1 MTEHSAR
8 FKAGIILFIVLCFS
22 MQAFPQRYPDPQVD
36 SLIETGI
43 GQLIKQDYAGAKITF
58 TALDVRFPLL
68 PAGKIFIAAAD
79 IAKSIDYSE
88 NISGSTFGD
97 RLAEAQQK
105 AKALLEKN
113 PDNVWYRYFLAL
125 AEGYISYY
133 DALNGSWLS
142 AFSKGLGAVSDFNA
156 CLKLKPDFYDAYT
169 AVGTYRYWRSR
180 KTSFLNWLP
189 FVGNDEEEGIKDLKL
204 AIDHKTYHRYIAMN
218 SLLWIYIDQ
227 KKYRDAK
234 AIAEK
239 ALKDYPDSRQF
250 KWGLAR
256 AYEGIDLGKSILIYS
271 DILNSYKSIKGIN
284 RCNEITLMHI
294 IAQIYN
300 RSGEKEKA
308 LNECN
313 EILSITDLTEYEKD
327 KLDSRLDRVK
337 QLKNEL
343 VEELS
348 K

>member
-1 MTEHSAR
+1 VTEHSVR
-8 FKAGIILFIVLCFS
+8 FNAGIILFIIICFS
-22 MQAFPQRYPDPQVD
+22 MRVFPQRYPDPQVD
-36 SLIETGI
+36 SLIESGI
-43 GQLIKQDYAGAKITF
+43 HELINQDYAGAKNTF
-58 TALDVRFPLL
+58 NSLDRNFPSL

-97 RLAEAQQK
+97 RLSDAQQK
-105 AKALLEKN
+105 ARTLLEKN